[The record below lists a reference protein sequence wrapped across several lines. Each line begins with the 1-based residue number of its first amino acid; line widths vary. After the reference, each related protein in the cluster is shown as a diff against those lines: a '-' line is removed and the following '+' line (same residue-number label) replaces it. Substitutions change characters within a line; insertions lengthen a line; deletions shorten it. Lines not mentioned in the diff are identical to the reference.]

1 MENKSFA
8 DDFMRDIKGFVPGV
22 SLDCVVFGYRGG
34 ILNVLLLKH
43 RNVDAWSLP
52 GGFLPSDL
60 EMQDAANDV
69 LYKRTG
75 LQDIFLTQ
83 YHTFSSLDRG
93 WDSNEQSKLAIAQVQ
108 STWRDEHKESLT
120 QWFHQ
125 RFISTAYLALIEADK
140 AALTIDYLSERCEW
154 KPITDLPTLVLDHAE
169 MINMALKF
177 LRVQINYLPIG
188 KSLLPNKF
196 TMSDLQILYE
206 SILQKKLDRGNF
218 QRKMLR
224 LGILIR
230 HEKLMTGASNKAPF
244 LYSIDENAYNRLLSE
259 GISFR

>member
-8 DDFMRDIKGFVPGV
+8 DDFMRDLDGFVSGI
-22 SLDCVVFGYRGG
+22 SLDCVVFGYRDG
-34 ILNVLLLKH
+34 ILNVLVLKH

-52 GGFLPSDL
+52 GGFLPSNM
-60 EMQDAANDV
+60 EMQDGANDV
-69 LYKRTG
+69 LYQRTG

-83 YHTFSSLDRG
+83 YHTFSSLNSG
-93 WDSNEQSKLAIAQVQ
+93 SDSNEQSKLAIAQVQ
-108 STWRDEHKESLT
+108 STWRDQDKEVLT

-140 AALTIDYLSERCEW
+140 ASLTTDYLSEQCEW
-154 KPITDLPTLVLDHAE
+154 KPITDLPTLVLDHGL
-169 MINMALKF
+169 MIDMALKF
-177 LRVQINYLPIG
+177 LRIQINYLPIG
-188 KSLLPNKF
+188 KSLLPDKF
-196 TMSDLQILYE
+196 TMSDLQTLYE

-244 LYSIDENAYNRLLSE
+244 LYSIDDDVYNRLLSE
-259 GISFR
+259 GFSFR